1 MAVVEELIRKEA
13 DGTLSFGNYTLD
25 TKTKK
30 SDFEYEGDQYKVKTF
45 REITKLERNGLFVYE
60 SVPGTAVNHFK
71 SDGTKVQFMVESYED
86 ASITLEL
93 EPDTEYKVKVGGV
106 SVGKVK
112 TNLGGKLNVSVE
124 LNDGESAAIDVEKC

>member
-1 MAVVEELIRKEA
+1 M
-13 DGTLSFGNYTLD
+13 
-25 TKTKK
+25 
-30 SDFEYEGDQYKVKTF
+30 
-45 REITKLERNGLFVYE
+45 
-60 SVPGTAVNHFK
+60 NHFK

>member
-45 REITKLERNGLFVYE
+45 REITKFERNGLFV
-60 SVPGTAVNHFK
+60 
-71 SDGTKVQFMVESYED
+71 
-86 ASITLEL
+86 
-93 EPDTEYKVKVGGV
+93 
-106 SVGKVK
+106 
-112 TNLGGKLNVSVE
+112 
-124 LNDGESAAIDVEKC
+124 